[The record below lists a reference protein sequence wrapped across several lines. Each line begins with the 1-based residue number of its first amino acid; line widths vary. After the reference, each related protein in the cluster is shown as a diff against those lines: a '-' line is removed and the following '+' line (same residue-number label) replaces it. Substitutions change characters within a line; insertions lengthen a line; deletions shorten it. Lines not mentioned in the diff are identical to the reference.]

1 MGCSTGVS
9 STTPL
14 VSSTGASST
23 APELVSSTGAS
34 STGCSAGVVSVQ
46 VAFISSAG
54 CSSGTVLLTSST
66 LSLFS

>member
-1 MGCSTGVS
+1 MGCSTGV
-9 STTPL
+9 
-14 VSSTGASST
+14 SST

-46 VAFISSAG
+46 PAFVFSAG

-66 LSLFS
+66 LSLFP

>member
-1 MGCSTGVS
+1 MIRRNLLKATLL
-9 STTPL
+9 TTVIATLL
-14 VSSTGASST
+14 VSTACGGKDQAST
-23 APELVSSTGAS
+23 ATEAQT
-34 STGCSAGVVSVQ
+34 TT